1 MRKIL
6 LLGKDGQVGY
16 ELQRS
21 LALLGEL
28 TALGRQAESG
38 SIADLSQPDALLAL
52 VREVRP
58 DVIVNAAAYT
68 AVDKAESDEAMATQV
83 NATTPGLLAEEAA
96 RLGAWLVHYSTDYV
110 FDGSGEQARDEQAA
124 TAPLSVYG
132 RSKLAGE
139 ERIRASGCQHLIFR
153 TSWVHSGHGGN
164 FVRSILKLAAQ
175 REQLNVVADQIGS
188 PTSAELLADITA
200 HALRQTL
207 QQPLQQMQLAGLY
220 HLSAAGHTSWQ
231 GFASFI
237 VEQALA
243 RGQDLRL
250 RPEAIAAIP
259 SSGYPTPARRPLNSR
274 LDCSKLMH
282 NFDLKLPPWQ
292 QGALRT
298 LQQLLGT

>member
-28 TALGRQAESG
+28 TSLGRHIDG
-38 SIADLSQPDALLAL
+38 GPIADLSQPDALLEQ
-52 VREVRP
+52 VRRLRP

-68 AVDKAESDEAMATQV
+68 AVDKAESDEAMAIQI
-83 NATTPGLLAEEAA
+83 NATTPGLLADEAA
-96 RLGAWLVHYSTDYV
+96 RLGAWLIHYSTDYV
-110 FDGSGEQARDEQAA
+110 FDGSGEQARDEQA
-124 TAPLSVYG
+124 TPAPLSAYG

-139 ERIRASGCQHLIFR
+139 ALIGTSGCKHLIFR

-175 REQLNVVADQIGS
+175 REQLSVVADQVGS
-188 PTSAELLADITA
+188 PTSAEMLADVTA
-200 HALRQTL
+200 HALRHAL
-207 QQPLQQMQLAGLY
+207 QRPQLTGLY
-220 HLSAAGHTSWQ
+220 HLSSAGQTSWH

-250 RPEAIAAIP
+250 RPEAIAPIP
-259 SSGYPTPARRPLNSR
+259 STGYPTPARRPLNSR
-274 LDCSKLMH
+274 LDCSKLMRS
-282 NFDLKLPPWQ
+282 FDLNLPTWQ

-298 LQQLLGT
+298 LQQLLPT

>member
-6 LLGKDGQVGY
+6 LLGKDGQVGH

-28 TALGRQAESG
+28 TSLGRQADG
-38 SIADLSQPDALLAL
+38 GLVADLSQSDALLEL
-52 VREVRP
+52 VRRLRP

-83 NATTPGLLAEEAA
+83 NAGTPGLLAEEAA
-96 RLGAWLVHYSTDYV
+96 RLGAWLIHYSTDYV

-124 TAPLSVYG
+124 PAPLSVYG

-139 ERIRASGCQHLIFR
+139 ELIRASGCKHLIFR

-175 REQLNVVADQIGS
+175 REQLNVVADQIGA
-188 PTSAELLADITA
+188 PTGADLLADVTA
-200 HALRQTL
+200 HALRQAL
-207 QQPLQQMQLAGLY
+207 QQPELAGLY
-220 HLSAAGHTSWQ
+220 HLSAAGHTSWH

-259 SSGYPTPARRPLNSR
+259 SSDYPTPARRPLNSR
-274 LDCSKLMH
+274 LDCSKLMRS
-282 NFDLKLPPWQ
+282 FDLNLPTWQ
-292 QGALRT
+292 QGAMRT
-298 LQQLLGT
+298 LQQLLPN